1 MPEKQ
6 RGNPKLRTGVVI
18 GNKMNKTVVV
28 EVRTTVLHP
37 RYKKYIQRRRR
48 FKAHDEANTCQLGDL
63 VEIIESRPL
72 SKTKNW
78 RVKRVL
84 GSSEAGEP

>member
-1 MPEKQ
+1 MPERK

-18 GNKMNKTVVV
+18 GNKMDKTVVV

-48 FKAHDEANTCQLGDL
+48 FKAHDEANACNLGDQ
-63 VEIIESRPL
+63 VEIVESRPK

-78 RVKRVL
+78 RVRKVL
-84 GSSEAGEP
+84 GSA

>member
-1 MPEKQ
+1 MPERK

-18 GNKMNKTVVV
+18 GNKMDKTVVV

-37 RYKKYIQRRRR
+37 RYRKYIQRRRR
-48 FKAHDEANTCQLGDL
+48 LKAHDEANACKLGDQ
-63 VEIIESRPL
+63 VEIIESRPK

-78 RVKRVL
+78 RVRKVL
-84 GSSEAGEP
+84 GSA

>member
-1 MPEKQ
+1 MPERK

-18 GNKMNKTVVV
+18 GNKMDKTVVV
-28 EVRTTVLHP
+28 EVRATVLHA

-48 FKAHDEANTCQLGDL
+48 FKAHDETNACKLGDQ
-63 VEIIESRPL
+63 VEIIESRPK

-78 RVKRVL
+78 RVRKVL
-84 GSSEAGEP
+84 G